1 MERTQ
6 LFDLMGELKL
16 YGMKAA
22 FDEIM
27 ATAVKRQHEPQ
38 RIVGDLLNAEINEK
52 QARSIKYQLTIAKL
66 PLAKDLDDFQF
77 EGTPINQ
84 TLVNDLA
91 GGGFIAQQRNVV
103 LVGGTGTGKTHMA
116 IAIARSCIRSGARGR
131 FYNVVDLVN
140 RLETETRNG
149 RQGRIAEHLTRMD
162 FIVLDELGYLP
173 FAQSGGQLLFHLV
186 SRLYERTSIVVTT
199 NLAFGEWPSVFG
211 DAKMTTALLDR
222 LTHHCDIVETGND
235 SWRFKSRD
243 DDHAARARTV
253 SATPTS
259 SDGASATA
267 KTRRPNGVKFERRLT
282 VGEAKGL
289 SAYAASSVFSG
300 STLSHCRHRRSV
312 LPSSVATAFMRLE
325 QRGHRDG
332 SMETSCFLS
341 KRENGTK
348 VPVAGSCFDKWRAP
362 CRQQS
367 IAS

>member
-1 MERTQ
+1 MERPQ
-6 LFDLMGELKL
+6 LFDLMDSLKL

-38 RIVGDLLNAEINEK
+38 RIVGDLLKAEINEK

-66 PLAKDLDDFQF
+66 PLAKDLDDFEF
-77 EGTPINQ
+77 ADTPINE
-84 TLVNDLA
+84 TLVKDLA

-103 LVGGTGTGKTHMA
+103 LVGGTGTGKTHLA

-140 RLETETRNG
+140 KLEAETRNG
-149 RQGRIAEHLTRMD
+149 RQGRLADHLTRLD
-162 FIVLDELGYLP
+162 FVILDELGYLP
-173 FAQSGGQLLFHLV
+173 FAQAGGQLLFHLV
-186 SRLYERTSIVVTT
+186 SRLYERTSIIVTT
-199 NLAFGEWPSVFG
+199 NLAFGEWPAVFG

-243 DDHAARARTV
+243 EDQAARARAV

-267 KTRRPNGVKFERRLT
+267 KTRRSRGSLL
-282 VGEAKGL
+282 EADRGSR
-289 SAYAASSVFSG
+289 SAA
-300 STLSHCRHRRSV
+300 
-312 LPSSVATAFMRLE
+312 
-325 QRGHRDG
+325 D
-332 SMETSCFLS
+332 
-341 KRENGTK
+341 
-348 VPVAGSCFDKWRAP
+348 
-362 CRQQS
+362 
-367 IAS
+367 